1 MALLSDLISRT
12 RLELGDQPKEFQFVT
27 TSDGTTTAFYL
38 NNKPVDPFTLL
49 VRVSQAFVPAPTGY
63 KLEVDT
69 GIVRFLNPISAGEV
83 LTVNGTAYR
92 YFSDADITRFINT
105 AIEQHTYERTDA
117 YGSRVTMA
125 TLPAVEEYP
134 IAILA
139 TIEALW
145 VLATDAAFDI
155 NITAPDGVVIPR
167 SERYAQLTGMIAQ
180 RQEQYRSLC
189 AQLNIGLWRIQ
200 VGNLRRA
207 SKRTNKLVPIYM
219 PQEFDDGRKPERVYI
234 QNDMIGRQTFPSTI
248 QVQDL
253 VMNQGDSYSQD
264 FILGAPVTNLEFSA
278 EIRTYPNSPTRWVAF
293 NVTIVDVQTGRIR
306 ISLPQQD
313 TRYLPVR
320 GFWDLQAT
328 SSVDN
333 NFQRTFLRGQT
344 FVTQQV
350 TTVE

>member
-1 MALLSDLISRT
+1 VALLSDLVSRT
-12 RLELGDQPKEFQFVT
+12 RLELGDQAREFEFKAT
-27 TSDGTTTAFYL
+27 GDGATREYYL
-38 NNKPVDPFTLL
+38 EAKPVDPFTLL
-49 VRVSQAFVPAPTGY
+49 VTVSQTFIPAPTGY

-69 GIVRFLNPISAGEV
+69 GIIRFQNPIADGEA
-83 LTVNGTAYR
+83 LKVNGTAFR
-92 YFSDADITRFINT
+92 YFSDTDITRFINT
-105 AIEQHTYERTDA
+105 AIEQHTYERTDT
-117 YGSRVTMA
+117 YGSKVTIA
-125 TLPAVEEYP
+125 NLPAVEEYP

-167 SERYAQLTGMIAQ
+167 SERFQQLSSMIAQ
-180 RQEQYRSLC
+180 RQQQYKELC
-189 AQLNIGLWRIQ
+189 AALNIGLWRIQ
-200 VGNLRRA
+200 IGTLRRA

-234 QNDMIGRQTFPSTI
+234 QNDMLGRQVMPSTI
-248 QVQDL
+248 QAYDL
-253 VMNQGDSYSQD
+253 VMNQGDSFSQD
-264 FILGAPVTNLEFSA
+264 FILGASVANLEFSA
-278 EIRTYPNSPTRWVAF
+278 EIRTYPNSPTRWAAF
-293 NVTIVDVQTGRIR
+293 DVTIIDVPTGRVR

-328 SSVDN
+328 STVDN
-333 NFQRTFLRGQT
+333 TFQRTFLRGQT